1 MERIKRKVVVEY
13 KVPVNFIERKYIYK
27 IVFVKLFIS
36 TRGNNILKKRVKIC
50 YLVLQC
56 LPKDEL

>member
-36 TRGNNILKKRVKIC
+36 TRGNT
-50 YLVLQC
+50 
-56 LPKDEL
+56 